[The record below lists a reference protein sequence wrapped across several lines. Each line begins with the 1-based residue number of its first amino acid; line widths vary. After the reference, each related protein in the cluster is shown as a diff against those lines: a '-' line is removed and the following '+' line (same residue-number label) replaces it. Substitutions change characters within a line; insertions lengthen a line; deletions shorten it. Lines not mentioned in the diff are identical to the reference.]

1 MFSSVSPHEDP
12 DEASYPHVRESV
24 EPVLGGLIETVFG
37 LVLALL

>member
-1 MFSSVSPHEDP
+1 MFSSVSPREDP

-24 EPVLGGLIETVFG
+24 EPVLGGLIDSVFG